1 MAEFLS
7 TNHSGSP
14 VAAAASVQWEIKARR
29 EMWNDLLGSGWFMF
43 PANWTSPSPSSRT
56 KPRACHQS
64 FTLSRAARCGL
75 IFVPSRGRLP
85 KWPTG
90 ADCKSAVYDFDGSN
104 PSPTTISFAIVFVN
118 ARGLVERGTQID
130 RAVISPQNNSSKARG
145 QPSARF
151 NRHDVIH

>member
-1 MAEFLS
+1 MP
-7 TNHSGSP
+7 GSR
-14 VAAAASVQWEIKARR
+14 S
-29 EMWNDLLGSGWFMF
+29 DDG
-43 PANWTSPSPSSRT
+43 
-56 KPRACHQS
+56 
-64 FTLSRAARCGL
+64 
-75 IFVPSRGRLP
+75 
-85 KWPTG
+85 G
-90 ADCKSAVYDFDGSN
+90 ADGGTRSRRKRSFNWPGICIDRPGYGNQNTRLVFPEGYPSGQREQTVNLPAYAFDGSN